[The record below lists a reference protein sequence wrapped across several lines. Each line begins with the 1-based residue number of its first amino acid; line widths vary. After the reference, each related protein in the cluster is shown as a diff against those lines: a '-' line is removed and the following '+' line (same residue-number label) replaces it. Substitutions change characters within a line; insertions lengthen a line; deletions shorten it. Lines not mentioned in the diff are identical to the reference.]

1 MLTDKQIR
9 ETIRQYVEEAGE
21 QFYEEHLAMDAR
33 SREGNIDLFE
43 SQATALHH
51 VLAHSDFTGDK
62 HVAAGWDFI
71 GDIREE
77 VGKLF
82 GVDASKVGRYDM
94 QFLKAC
100 QAWTAATKALYE
112 DHLKRLHGEVV
123 EPKRASVT
131 SEIPQAPQGP
141 LVSEVVEPFLSDRS
155 KRKDIEERTASGC
168 RQFVQ
173 LFIDAMGD
181 VPV

>member
-1 MLTDKQIR
+1 MAANLVLRSSSHYFRYKIPLKFCRLLSATELKYTLRTTSCRLVVKRARSVADKVDSLLERLARTHRVLTDKQIR

-43 SQATALHH
+43 SQATALQH
-51 VLAHSDFTGDK
+51 VLAHSNFTGDK

-112 DHLKRLHGEVV
+112 DHLK
-123 EPKRASVT
+123 
-131 SEIPQAPQGP
+131 
-141 LVSEVVEPFLSDRS
+141 
-155 KRKDIEERTASGC
+155 
-168 RQFVQ
+168 
-173 LFIDAMGD
+173 
-181 VPV
+181 